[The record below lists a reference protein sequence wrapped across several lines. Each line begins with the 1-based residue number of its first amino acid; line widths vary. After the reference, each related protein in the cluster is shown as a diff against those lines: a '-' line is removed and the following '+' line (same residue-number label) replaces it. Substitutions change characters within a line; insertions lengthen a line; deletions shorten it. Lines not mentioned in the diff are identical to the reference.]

1 LCWCS
6 WGVAVGGVMVLF
18 LVDCDLWPS
27 KFPLYDAFI
36 LALVTWVF
44 DTLVH
49 AYGDYAAVSCL
60 AHLNC
65 LGIFL
70 PESFG
75 GKLNFL
81 MFIYSGLLFLNA
93 TW

>member
-1 LCWCS
+1 VC
-6 WGVAVGGVMVLF
+6 
-18 LVDCDLWPS
+18 
-27 KFPLYDAFI
+27 
-36 LALVTWVF
+36 

-60 AHLNC
+60 AHLGC

-75 GKLNFL
+75 DKLNLL
-81 MFIYSGLLFLNA
+81 MIIYSGLLFFECHLVNA
-93 TW
+93 ILANLLFLFIWLQVPRTEKKKGKKERRLLVFFFRICNL

>member
-1 LCWCS
+1 
-6 WGVAVGGVMVLF
+6 MVLF

-27 KFPLYDAFI
+27 KFPLCDAFI

-49 AYGDYAAVSCL
+49 APGDYAAVSCL
-60 AHLNC
+60 AHLGC
-65 LGIFL
+65 LEIFL

-75 GKLNFL
+75 DKLNLL
-81 MFIYSGLLFLNA
+81 MIIYSGLLFFNA